1 MALQTTGPISLS
13 NIQAEFGGSNPISI
27 SEYYNSNYGVPSSGT
42 IRFSDFYG
50 THTSWFTYNMG
61 GSRTTDLGF
70 GIPSDSKERW
80 DTDETGNIVYPP
92 VGTYLGTI
100 YVDPELPPH
109 NPAVIDNGIIIRK
122 APANNILV
130 YLNNDTETVQS
141 LNFSMTITS
150 STFTG
155 FYFDSIRK
163 VWDTDP
169 FDPGGGQ
176 TAVNRVIVDDIQVF
190 YHAVEGDVF

>member
-27 SEYYNSNYGVPSSGT
+27 SEYYNSNYGVPLSGT

-50 THTSWFTYNMG
+50 THTSWFSYNIG
-61 GSRTTDLGF
+61 GNRTTDLGS

-109 NPAVIDNGIIIRK
+109 DPAVIDNGIIIRK
-122 APANNILV
+122 APADNILV
-130 YLNNDTETVQS
+130 FLNNDTETVQS
-141 LNFSMTITS
+141 LNFSMTINS

-163 VWDTDP
+163 VWDGDP
-169 FDPGGGQ
+169 SDPGGGQ

-190 YHAVEGDVF
+190 YHAVTGDVY